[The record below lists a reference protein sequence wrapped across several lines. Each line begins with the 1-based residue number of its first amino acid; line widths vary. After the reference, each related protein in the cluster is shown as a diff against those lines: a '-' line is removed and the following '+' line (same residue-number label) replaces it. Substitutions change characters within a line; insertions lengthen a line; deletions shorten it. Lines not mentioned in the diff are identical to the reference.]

1 MSYIIESQTALG
13 RKEYKIDLPRFAKD
27 LCKALADQNRGVD
40 VKLAPAGDYPNEQQS
55 IQFGADRLDLSF
67 DSWKRRINAYANA
80 PEVAHGDWSTYD
92 KAQRTDSASVS
103 PDARPIE
110 SIAKDLHK
118 RVIVAN
124 QPALAAR
131 RAYADQQKQ
140 NRSSIVQRA
149 AALKAAWP
157 MLDIR
162 VNEREQ
168 SATVYNRGP
177 IWLDASL
184 SPTGR
189 VSIQRI
195 GGVSTEIFGK
205 ILAALESEE
214 AK

>member
-1 MSYIIESQTALG
+1 
-13 RKEYKIDLPRFAKD
+13 
-27 LCKALADQNRGVD
+27 LCKALADQNRGVK

-110 SIAKDLHK
+110 SIAKDLWK

-131 RAYADQQKQ
+131 RAYANQQKQ
-140 NRSSIVQRA
+140 NRSSIVKRA
-149 AALKAAWP
+149 ADLKAAWP

-168 SATVYNRGP
+168 SATIYSGP
-177 IWLDASL
+177 SKFYLDARL
-184 SPTGR
+184 SPTGL